1 MQKFLGKARGS
12 ATLQTYLHHL
22 KTELGRG
29 AQEKKHLT
37 TQM

>member
-22 KTELGRG
+22 KTEWGG
-29 AQEKKHLT
+29 GQEKKHLT
-37 TQM
+37 T